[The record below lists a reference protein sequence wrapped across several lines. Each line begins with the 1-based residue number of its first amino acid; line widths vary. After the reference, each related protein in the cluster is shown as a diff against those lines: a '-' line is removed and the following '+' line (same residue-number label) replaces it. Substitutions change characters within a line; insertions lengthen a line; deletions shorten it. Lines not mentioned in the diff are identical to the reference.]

1 MSEWII
7 TSSVLILIIVALRYF
22 FKGKISLRLQYGLWV
37 LVLIRLLIP
46 FSMGN
51 SSISILNFTVRPG
64 NNGQP
69 DNVPGITQQ
78 TEALPDVS
86 VTDTEAYT
94 DKISSDIPAQNN
106 ETLGKNQDLAFN
118 EEIISVPDSENS
130 VSWTIT
136 DIDSVNDPGEVTGEP
151 EYSRKL
157 SVAEVLKKT
166 IICVWIAG
174 VILMGGCLAFVNIR
188 FTYGLKKSRRYLSE
202 IEGYPLPVYFAENI
216 DTPCMHGLVRP
227 RIYVTKEA
235 MADEKVLHHVL
246 EHETTHY
253 RHGDHVW
260 GVLRNVC
267 LALHWYNPFV
277 WLAAILS
284 RNDAELACDEGTI
297 NRIGEVEREEYGR
310 TLIGLTCQ
318 KKNGLFVTA
327 TTMTGSRKSIKER
340 ITLIA
345 KQPKM
350 AIYTLMAV
358 LVIATAAIGCTFTG
372 ASGKEDTTAESG
384 DNKDDTSVNETT
396 TGEEEPDSTTGKEEV
411 TPAFTGTIAVGSG
424 YIAGLNTNGKVSL
437 LKKSTANGPD
447 EEVIGKWENLTSIV
461 AGSDMVGL
469 KADGTV
475 YSLKNNLQ
483 SWSDIVMIDASDS
496 DIIGLKKDGTVLAKG
511 DTYINKTEWQ
521 NIIQVSAGY
530 KFAVGLKADKTVV
543 TAGDN
548 TFGQLEVSGWTDVC
562 MVSAGYN
569 HVVGLRSNGTVLAAG
584 AHFLGQCDVADWKDI
599 VFVAAGEDFTVGVK
613 SDGTVLATG
622 YNIEKRCA
630 GIEDWTNVAYVFTG
644 RNCVLGMTNDGKI
657 LGAGYLD
664 AMDVA
669 GLKDIVMPAADISI
683 DFSKKLTAVEQKYIE
698 LEVKAVDYDG
708 EVTYLEPEN
717 GILKADNF
725 SVKISEEIADRI
737 CYLCREDAIDIY
749 FKEDFSYQYDSAD
762 NCITYLPARAGS
774 VMINRNIA
782 SSVVALTPEWVL
794 GDAQERN
801 EVNEYIHA
809 VLKQICELASKEYAY
824 QDYVYV
830 AEDGKVRGSDLYEL
844 YFEYADRISVAE
856 RVYYTFG
863 SPTDVQLTHEE
874 NGEELEA
881 IRKYLST
888 SAEIIAN

>member
-1 MSEWII
+1 M
-7 TSSVLILIIVALRYF
+7 LL
-22 FKGKISLRLQYGLWV
+22 
-37 LVLIRLLIP
+37 LV
-46 FSMGN
+46 MCACK
-51 SSISILNFTVRPG
+51 
-64 NNGQP
+64 NGP
-69 DNVPGITQQ
+69 SNGT
-78 TEALPDVS
+78 
-86 VTDTEAYT
+86 
-94 DKISSDIPAQNN
+94 
-106 ETLGKNQDLAFN
+106 
-118 EEIISVPDSENS
+118 
-130 VSWTIT
+130 
-136 DIDSVNDPGEVTGEP
+136 
-151 EYSRKL
+151 
-157 SVAEVLKKT
+157 
-166 IICVWIAG
+166 
-174 VILMGGCLAFVNIR
+174 
-188 FTYGLKKSRRYLSE
+188 
-202 IEGYPLPVYFAENI
+202 
-216 DTPCMHGLVRP
+216 
-227 RIYVTKEA
+227 
-235 MADEKVLHHVL
+235 VL
-246 EHETTHY
+246 ENTT
-253 RHGDHVW
+253 
-260 GVLRNVC
+260 
-267 LALHWYNPFV
+267 
-277 WLAAILS
+277 
-284 RNDAELACDEGTI
+284 T
-297 NRIGEVEREEYGR
+297 
-310 TLIGLTCQ
+310 
-318 KKNGLFVTA
+318 
-327 TTMTGSRKSIKER
+327 
-340 ITLIA
+340 
-345 KQPKM
+345 
-350 AIYTLMAV
+350 
-358 LVIATAAIGCTFTG
+358 
-372 ASGKEDTTAESG
+372 EDTKTTES
-384 DNKDDTSVNETT
+384 TT
-396 TGEEEPDSTTGKEEV
+396 TESITEPASTTGKEEV

-630 GIEDWTNVAYVFTG
+630 GIEDWTNVAYVFAG
-644 RNCVLGMTNDGKI
+644 KNCVLGMTNDGKV
-657 LGAGYLD
+657 LGTGYLD

-669 GLKDIVMPAADISI
+669 GLKDTVMPAADISI
-683 DFSKKLTAVEQKYIE
+683 DFSKKLTEVEQKYIE
-698 LEVKAVDYDG
+698 LEVKAVGYDG
-708 EVTYLEPEN
+708 AAAYLEPEN

-725 SVKISEEIADRI
+725 SVKVPEEIFDKI
-737 CYLCREDAIDIY
+737 CYLSRGDVIDIY
-749 FKEDFSYQYDSAD
+749 FKGDFSYQYDSTN

-774 VMINRNIA
+774 VMVNRNIA

-794 GDAQERN
+794 GDAQERK
-801 EVNEYIHA
+801 EVNEHIHT
-809 VLKQICELASKEYAY
+809 VLKQICELAGKEYTY

-830 AEDGKVRGSDLYEL
+830 TEDGKVQGSDLYEL
-844 YFEYADRISVAE
+844 YLEYADRISVAE

-863 SPTDVQLTHEE
+863 SPADVQLTHEE

-881 IRKYLST
+881 IREYLSA
-888 SAEIIAN
+888 SAEITAN